1 MQVPCKEQHLIG
13 VELTPEKSCKEICR
27 AQQRQRGNCARYLYS
42 ACNLA
47 SMSGTAK
54 SSTSLGVSWRDLG
67 MSWPRRAA
75 ARASVGLSRG
85 SAATE
90 KDEGAGAGA
99 GTASTGACQLAG

>member
-1 MQVPCKEQHLIG
+1 
-13 VELTPEKSCKEICR
+13 
-27 AQQRQRGNCARYLYS
+27 
-42 ACNLA
+42 
-47 SMSGTAK
+47 
-54 SSTSLGVSWRDLG
+54 

-99 GTASTGACQLAG
+99 ASTGALAAAADMSTTLPECRSVSSSPHTSSGHCDLPSHACHSDVTGSQGQARASWYMIARQLGM